1 MFQNKMH
8 IFLFPVLPQRYPSLS
23 LHIAIALTVT
33 FVTYLIILLKKCN
46 LEFVYP
52 RSTQEFLSTRLI
64 VSVRSWSNW
73 NLEMLV
79 FEEYSEKN
87 LSQQEREPTTN
98 STSIWHTLGTRGF
111 FSPASGSF
119 VSSAAGRRHQ
129 RWSRIDPS
137 QIGKRGKF
145 SPLRKSCFPRSKR

>member
-1 MFQNKMH
+1 MDLSCCSILIRWMYSKIEKKKLWKSWLAWLRHAFNK
-8 IFLFPVLPQRYPSLS
+8 
-23 LHIAIALTVT
+23 
-33 FVTYLIILLKKCN
+33 TYFSFCK
-46 LEFVYP
+46 VYP
-52 RSTQEFLSTRLI
+52 RSSQEFLRTRLI
-64 VSVRSWSNW
+64 MSVRSRSNW
-73 NLEMLV
+73 NLEVLV
-79 FEEYSEKN
+79 FEEYPERN
-87 LSQQEREPTTN
+87 LSQQGREPTTN
-98 STSIWHTLGTRGF
+98 STPIWHTLGTRGF